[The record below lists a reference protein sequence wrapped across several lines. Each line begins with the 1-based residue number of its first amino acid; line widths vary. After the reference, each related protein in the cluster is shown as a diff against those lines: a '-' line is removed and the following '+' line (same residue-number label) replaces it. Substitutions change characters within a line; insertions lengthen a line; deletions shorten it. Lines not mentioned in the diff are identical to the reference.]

1 MAWNLNEGPGLNIKV
16 DLWEKARKR
25 EANSVSLESVK
36 MGCILPIY
44 EGLAVLCAVGLK
56 ELKMRPL
63 HLKGLKNI

>member
-36 MGCILPIY
+36 MGCILLIY